1 MSNKTGSSNQSHMK
15 ASDVMTSLVI
25 SVKAEASIMTAIRLM
40 LQNHISGLPV
50 TGSKGELVGIVTEG
64 DFLRRGE
71 IGTQRRRSRW
81 LEFFIGPGHWAD
93 EYVHARGCKVAEVM
107 TPEVITITD
116 DTPLDEAVTLM
127 ERHRIKRLP
136 VVRDGRV
143 VGIVSRANIMHALV
157 SLGVEAKSPLATTD
171 ASIRANI
178 LAECDKQPWR
188 PLLNVVVRDHVVHLW
203 GTLTDERERR
213 ALVVL
218 AENVPGVQAVHDHM
232 VWVEPTSGFAVESM
246 EDEELER
253 KAAVQTP
260 THRSEPV

>member
-1 MSNKTGSSNQSHMK
+1 MSNKISSAKQGLMK
-15 ASDVMTSLVI
+15 ASDVMTSHVV
-25 SVKAEASIMTAIRLM
+25 SVKADASIMTAVRLM
-40 LQNHISGLPV
+40 LQNRISGLPV
-50 TGSKGELVGIVTEG
+50 TGPEGELVGIVTEG
-64 DFLRRGE
+64 DFLRRGD
-71 IGTQRRRSRW
+71 IGTQRRRSGW
-81 LEFFIGPGHWAD
+81 LEFLIGSGRWAD
-93 EYVHARGCKVAEVM
+93 EYVRTRGRKVAEVM
-107 TPEVITITD
+107 TREVITITGD
-116 DTPLDEAVTLM
+116 APLDEVVTLM

-157 SLGVEAKSPLATTD
+157 SLAVEAKSPAASTD

-203 GTLTDERERR
+203 GTLSDERERR

-232 VWVEPTSGFAVESM
+232 VWVEPTSGFAIESM

-253 KAAVQTP
+253 KAAIQTP
-260 THRSEPV
+260 ALRSEAV

>member
-1 MSNKTGSSNQSHMK
+1 MLTENGSSKQGPMK
-15 ASDVMTSLVI
+15 ACDVMTSRVV
-25 SVKAEASIMTAIRLM
+25 SVKADASIMTAIRLM

-50 TGSKGELVGIVTEG
+50 TGSEGELVGIVTEG

-81 LEFFIGPGHWAD
+81 LEFLIGPGRWAD
-93 EYVHARGCKVAEVM
+93 EYVRARGCKVAEVM
-107 TPEVITITD
+107 TAEVITITD
-116 DTPLDEAVTLM
+116 DTPLEEAVTVM

-157 SLGVEAKSPLATTD
+157 SLAVEVNSPVAATD

-203 GTLTDERERR
+203 GTLTDERERQ

-232 VWVEPTSGFAVESM
+232 VWVDPTSGLAIQSM

-253 KAAVQTP
+253 KVAI
-260 THRSEPV
+260 

>member
-1 MSNKTGSSNQSHMK
+1 MSSKNGSSKQGLMK
-15 ASDVMTSLVI
+15 AYEVMTSRVV
-25 SVKAEASIMTAIRLM
+25 SVKADASIMTAIRLM

-50 TGSKGELVGIVTEG
+50 IGSEGELVGIVTEG

-71 IGTQRRRSRW
+71 IGTQRRRPRW
-81 LEFFIGPGHWAD
+81 LEFLIGPGRWAD

-136 VVRDGRV
+136 VVRNLRV

-157 SLGVEAKSPLATTD
+157 SLAVEVKSPAATTD

-232 VWVEPTSGFAVESM
+232 VWVEPTSGLAIESM

-253 KAAVQTP
+253 KAAI
-260 THRSEPV
+260 

>member
-1 MSNKTGSSNQSHMK
+1 MLTKNGSSKQGLMK
-15 ASDVMTSLVI
+15 ACDVMTSRVV

-50 TGSKGELVGIVTEG
+50 TGSEGELVGIVTEG

-81 LEFFIGPGHWAD
+81 LEFLIGPGRWAD

-107 TPEVITITD
+107 TREVITITD
-116 DTPLDEAVTLM
+116 DTPLEEAVTLM
-127 ERHRIKRLP
+127 EQHRIKRLP

-143 VGIVSRANIMHALV
+143 VGIVSRANIMHGLV
-157 SLGVEAKSPLATTD
+157 SLAVEAKSPVATTD

-188 PLLNVVVRDHVVHLW
+188 PILNVVVRDHVVHLW
-203 GTLTDERERR
+203 GTLTDERERQ

-232 VWVEPTSGFAVESM
+232 VWVEPTSGLVIQSM
-246 EDEELER
+246 EDEELE
-253 KAAVQTP
+253 KGGDLNAAP
-260 THRSEPV
+260 RSEAV